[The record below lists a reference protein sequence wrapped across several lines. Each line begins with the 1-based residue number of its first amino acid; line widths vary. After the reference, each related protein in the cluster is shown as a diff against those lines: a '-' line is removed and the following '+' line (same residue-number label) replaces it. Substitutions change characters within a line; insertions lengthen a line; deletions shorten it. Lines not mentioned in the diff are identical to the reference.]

1 MTPGNTTPRYAIV
14 QSAVGGADPDLMAQI
29 MLPLMLRNVS
39 SELFRFE
46 DPADPAK
53 ESAPG
58 CVIAAP
64 STGTNLPSVKQ
75 DYVYAWVRDAAVVA
89 GEIALGDPPGRDDR
103 LREYIRFSRLC
114 QANAESAGHVA
125 RAAFTIE
132 GDPRAWSDQSDG
144 AALQTLAVMTA
155 WDDLDDTTRA
165 VARDLVARN
174 VAFLLDAHAGPTVDL
189 WETWHGYSLFTRSVQ
204 LRCLKAVRGT
214 EFAPADTPR
223 LDAAIADLT
232 GVLTDDDH
240 WDAARNH
247 LISMIGDTQPGYEPN
262 ISSVMAAVYGA
273 LEVTDT
279 RVLATVAALRAA
291 WTGGPDA
298 YPVNAADAAL
308 GLGPMFGRFPG
319 DTYDGDDNDSG
330 TGHPWALC
338 TANVAEVHYDLA
350 AAVASTGRIPIDDR
364 SRLFFDQLGIGATTT
379 IADVA
384 AILCDAGDRML
395 GALIRHSDHLE
406 LSEQFDA
413 ATGYE
418 KSVRNL
424 TWSYAAY
431 LSAVRARRR
440 ALSTPL
446 PTV

>member
-1 MTPGNTTPRYAIV
+1 M
-14 QSAVGGADPDLMAQI
+14 
-29 MLPLMLRNVS
+29 
-39 SELFRFE
+39 
-46 DPADPAK
+46 
-53 ESAPG
+53 
-58 CVIAAP
+58 
-64 STGTNLPSVKQ
+64 
-75 DYVYAWVRDAAVVA
+75 
-89 GEIALGDPPGRDDR
+89 
-103 LREYIRFSRLC
+103 
-114 QANAESAGHVA
+114 
-125 RAAFTIE
+125 
-132 GDPRAWSDQSDG
+132 
-144 AALQTLAVMTA
+144 
-155 WDDLDDTTRA
+155 
-165 VARDLVARN
+165 
-174 VAFLLDAHAGPTVDL
+174 
-189 WETWHGYSLFTRSVQ
+189 
-204 LRCLKAVRGT
+204 RGT
-214 EFAPADTPR
+214 GFAPADTER
-223 LDAAIADLT
+223 LDAAITDLT
-232 GVLTDDDH
+232 GVLADDDH
-240 WDAARNH
+240 WDAAGNH

-279 RVLATVAALRAA
+279 RVLATVAGLRAA
-291 WTGGPDA
+291 WTDGANA

-350 AAVASTGRIPIDDR
+350 AAVASTGKVPIDAR
-364 SRLFFDQLGIGATTT
+364 SRPFFDQLGIDATTT

-413 ATGYE
+413 VTGYE

-446 PTV
+446 PT